1 MFYTKGAGSRPS
13 PFFSKKH
20 TIMKKINIYLLITAL
35 LLIALGVVCILN
47 PGASFASAAWI
58 MGLFILASGVSSLI
72 FGLRAQAFLPNA
84 GSTTLLA
91 IFQIIVG
98 LMLATNILVSQ
109 VALIAVFSMWVLF
122 EGVSL
127 AVLSIDYK
135 KGGYDRWWLMLLLGV
150 CSIIL
155 GFLALREGAHCGLL
169 RAQAHREPPP
179 RHQRECHRNPH
190 RRVQSS
196 QDRRAIKAHSQI
208 SNVEKVS
215 ASFPKL
221 RALFFV
227 SSPSVG
233 HNMIYPAII
242 TRWVLLKELLKIL
255 F

>member
-91 IFQIIVG
+91 IFQIIIG

-135 KGGYDRWWLMLLLGV
+135 KGGYDRWWVMLLLGV
-150 CSIIL
+150 CSILL
-155 GFLALREGAHCGLL
+155 GFLAIRKPESTGAFLGILLGLGILANGIVRIVAFFGLKRIENRLR
-169 RAQAHREPPP
+169 
-179 RHQRECHRNPH
+179 
-190 RRVQSS
+190 
-196 QDRRAIKAHSQI
+196 D
-208 SNVEKVS
+208 
-215 ASFPKL
+215 
-221 RALFFV
+221 
-227 SSPSVG
+227 
-233 HNMIYPAII
+233 
-242 TRWVLLKELLKIL
+242 LKESATARPIDDLNQAKTEEP
-255 F
+255 

>member
-155 GFLALREGAHCGLL
+155 GFLALREPEYTGTFLGILLGLGILANGVVRIVAFFGLKRIENRL
-169 RAQAHREPPP
+169 RDIKESATATPIDEFNQA
-179 RHQRECHRNPH
+179 
-190 RRVQSS
+190 
-196 QDRRAIKAHSQI
+196 
-208 SNVEKVS
+208 
-215 ASFPKL
+215 
-221 RALFFV
+221 
-227 SSPSVG
+227 
-233 HNMIYPAII
+233 
-242 TRWVLLKELLKIL
+242 KIEEQ
-255 F
+255 